1 MERPALIRRLAL
13 AFGGALLVVVIAL
26 LVRWGASPD
35 AGPLLGGGA
44 PRRIVPEGTRVRVEV
59 LNGTA
64 TRGLARRATLHL
76 RDRGFDVVAMGNAP
90 ERRDST
96 LVLDR
101 AGNAEFA
108 KMVAEALGGARI
120 ESRADPSGY
129 LDVTVVLGAA
139 WRPPAEP
146 LYP

>member
-1 MERPALIRRLAL
+1 MERPALIRRLVL
-13 AFGGALLVVVIAL
+13 AFGAALLILVFAA
-26 LVRWGASPD
+26 LVRWGTSPD
-35 AGPLLGGGA
+35 SGPLLGGGA
-44 PRRIVPEGTRVRVEV
+44 VRRIVPEGTRIRVEV
-59 LNGTA
+59 LNATT
-64 TRGLARRATLHL
+64 TRGLARRGTLYL

-90 ERRDST
+90 EQRDST

-129 LDVTVVLGAA
+129 LDVTVLLGAS
-139 WRPPAEP
+139 WRAPAEP

>member
-1 MERPALIRRLAL
+1 MERPALIRRVAL
-13 AFGGALLVVVIAL
+13 AFGAALVIVLIAL

-35 AGPLLGGGA
+35 SGPLLGGGA
-44 PRRIVPEGTRVRVEV
+44 VRRIVPEGTRVRVEV
-59 LNGTA
+59 LNATT

-101 AGNAEFA
+101 AGNAEYA

-120 ESRADPSGY
+120 ETRAEPSGY
-129 LDVTVVLGAA
+129 QDVTVLLGAS
-139 WRPPAEP
+139 WRPPAQP

>member
-13 AFGGALLVVVIAL
+13 AFGGALLLVMIAL
-26 LVRWGASPD
+26 MVRWGASPN
-35 AGPLLGGGA
+35 AGPLLGGDA

-101 AGNAEFA
+101 AGNAEYA

>member
-1 MERPALIRRLAL
+1 MERPALIRHLAL
-13 AFGGALLVVVIAL
+13 AFGAALLIVVIAL

-35 AGPLLGGGA
+35 GGPLVGGS

-59 LNGTA
+59 LNATT
-64 TRGLARRATLHL
+64 TRGLARRATQHL

-101 AGNAEFA
+101 AGNAEYA

-120 ESRADPSGY
+120 EARPDPSGY
-129 LDVTVVLGAA
+129 LDVTVLLGTT
-139 WRPPAEP
+139 WRPSAEP
-146 LYP
+146 FYP

>member
-1 MERPALIRRLAL
+1 MERPALIRRIAL
-13 AFGGALLVVVIAL
+13 AFAAALLIVVIAVM
-26 LVRWGASPD
+26 VRWGASPGS
-35 AGPLLGGGA
+35 GPLLGSGA

-59 LNGTA
+59 LNATA

-90 ERRDST
+90 EHRDST

-101 AGNAEFA
+101 AGNAEYA
-108 KMVAEALGGARI
+108 KMVADALGGARV
-120 ESRADPSGY
+120 EPRADPSGY
-129 LDVTVVLGAA
+129 LDVTVLLGAS

-146 LYP
+146 FYP